1 MGLLL
6 QAMIRRAVLFL
17 ALLAF
22 AGVADAAPD
31 RTRLAGTAIELAPP
45 PGMVP
50 SSDFAGFSDP
60 ARGAAMLVVELPVG
74 RTEVPGFLSSMDDG
88 ALAAQGLTRLDR
100 SALPDGVPGNLLIT
114 AEESAHGIPFER
126 WIYIAP
132 GEQALAMITVQ
143 VPQQFAD
150 DRAQAELKASLASV
164 RVAPIALA
172 DGPDPAAVQALPFVF
187 STGEHFALR
196 SVIAGNTVLLQ
207 AADAPDRTEALIL
220 ISKSLAMGD
229 EDHLE
234 MSTHALETLEGVER
248 IEIDDMYDEV
258 TVGDLMGIELTAR
271 CTEKGTGQP
280 CIAYQM
286 MLFATDACYR
296 VLGIA
301 HADLASDYLPEFRRV
316 ARSLAPK

>member
-1 MGLLL
+1 MT
-6 QAMIRRAVLFL
+6 RRALVLF
-17 ALLAF
+17 ALLAIS
-22 AGVADAAPD
+22 DAASAAPE
-31 RTRLAGTAIELAPP
+31 RTRLAGTGIELAPP

-50 SSDFAGFSDP
+50 SGDFAGFSDP

-74 RTEVPGFLSSMDDG
+74 RPEVPDFLSSMDDG

-114 AEESAHGIPFER
+114 AEEFAHGIPFQR

-132 GEQALAMITVQ
+132 GERALAMITVQ

-150 DRAQAELKASLASV
+150 DRVRAELKASLASV

-172 DGPDPAAVQALPFVF
+172 DGPDPAAVQALPFAF
-187 STGEHFALR
+187 STGEVFALR
-196 SVIAGNTVLLQ
+196 SVIAGNTVVLQ
-207 AADAPDRTEALIL
+207 AAEGTDATKALLL

-229 EDHLE
+229 ADHLE
-234 MSTHALETLEGVER
+234 MSTHAFETLEGVER
-248 IEIDDMYDEV
+248 IDIDDMYDEV
-258 TVGDLMGIELTAR
+258 TVGDLMGIELTAK
-271 CTEKGTGQP
+271 CVEKGTGQP
-280 CIAYQM
+280 CVAYQM

-301 HADLASDYLPEFRRV
+301 HADRASDYLPEFRRV
-316 ARSLAPK
+316 ARSLVPK

>member
-1 MGLLL
+1 
-6 QAMIRRAVLFL
+6 
-17 ALLAF
+17 
-22 AGVADAAPD
+22 
-31 RTRLAGTAIELAPP
+31 
-45 PGMVP
+45 
-50 SSDFAGFSDP
+50 
-60 ARGAAMLVVELPVG
+60 
-74 RTEVPGFLSSMDDG
+74 
-88 ALAAQGLTRLDR
+88 
-100 SALPDGVPGNLLIT
+100 
-114 AEESAHGIPFER
+114 
-126 WIYIAP
+126 
-132 GEQALAMITVQ
+132 
-143 VPQQFAD
+143 
-150 DRAQAELKASLASV
+150 V